1 MILIGI
7 GANLESPVYGEPR
20 ATCGAALAA
29 LAARAAGAEGGQGGG
44 LTITQRSQW
53 YKSAPV
59 PASDQPWFVNAVVRV
74 RTALDPD
81 RLIAVLLQT
90 EESFGRRR
98 VGKNAPRILDLDLL
112 AYGETVIGGEGPDD
126 GGAAETTVPHP
137 RLHERA
143 FVLLPLRD
151 VAPDWRHPVSG
162 QGVHALIEALPP
174 GQQTEVM
181 ADAGGAYGSEWRQ
194 PRNAPR
200 NVNDAREVS
209 RGRVDRNG
217 K

>member
-7 GANLESPVYGEPR
+7 GANLASPVHGEPR

-29 LAARAAGAEGGQGGG
+29 LAAKGG
-44 LTITQRSQW
+44 LAIAQRSRW

-59 PASDQPWFVNAVVRV
+59 PVSDQPWFVNAVVRV
-74 RTALDPD
+74 RTALDPV

-98 VGKNAPRILDLDLL
+98 IGKNAPRILDLDLL
-112 AYGETVIGGEGPDD
+112 AYGETVIGGEGPGDA
-126 GGAAETTVPHP
+126 GGTPNPTVPHP

-162 QGVHALIEALPP
+162 LGVHALIEALAP

-181 ADAGGAYGSEWRQ
+181 ADAGGAYGTEWR
-194 PRNAPR
+194 PHRDAPR
-200 NVNDAREVS
+200 NTNNGRE
-209 RGRVDRNG
+209 GG
-217 K
+217 

>member
-7 GANLESPVYGEPR
+7 GANLASPVYGEPR
-20 ATCGAALAA
+20 ATCGAALAV
-29 LAARAAGAEGGQGGG
+29 LAEGG
-44 LTITQRSQW
+44 LTIAQRSQW
-53 YKSAPV
+53 YKSAPI

-81 RLIAVLLQT
+81 QLIALLLQT
-90 EESFGRRR
+90 EESFGRQR

-112 AYGETVIGGEGPDD
+112 AYGETVIGGEGADD
-126 GGAAETTVPHP
+126 GEATKTTVPHP

-151 VAPDWRHPVSG
+151 VAPDWRHPVLG
-162 QGVHALIEALPP
+162 NGVHALIEALPP

-181 ADAGGAYGSEWRQ
+181 ADAGGAYGTEWRP
-194 PRNAPR
+194 PRDAPR
-200 NVNDAREVS
+200 DADDAS
-209 RGRVDRNG
+209 RQG
-217 K
+217 

>member
-7 GANLESPVYGEPR
+7 GANLASPAYGEPR
-20 ATCGAALAA
+20 ATCGAALTA
-29 LAARAAGAEGGQGGG
+29 LAEGS
-44 LTITQRSQW
+44 LTIAQRSQW

-81 RLIAVLLQT
+81 RLIALLLQT

-98 VGKNAPRILDLDLL
+98 IGENAPRILDLDLL
-112 AYGETVIGGEGPDD
+112 AYGQTVIGGQASDPGE
-126 GGAAETTVPHP
+126 AAKATVPHP

-143 FVLLPLRD
+143 FVLLPLKD

-162 QGVHALIEALPP
+162 QGVRALIEALPP
-174 GQQTEVM
+174 GQQTEIM
-181 ADAGGAYGSEWRQ
+181 ADAGGPYGSEWRQ
-194 PRNAPR
+194 PRNTFR
-200 NVNDAREVS
+200 NADDAS
-209 RGRVDRNG
+209 RQD
-217 K
+217 